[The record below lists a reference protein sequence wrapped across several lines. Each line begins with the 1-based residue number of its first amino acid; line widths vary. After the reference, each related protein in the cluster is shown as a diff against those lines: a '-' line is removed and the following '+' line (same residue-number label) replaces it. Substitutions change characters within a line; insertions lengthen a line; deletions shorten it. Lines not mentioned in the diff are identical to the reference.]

1 MTVYEAMTT
10 RRTIRRFA
18 QKPIS
23 DEILEK
29 AVNVARLAPV
39 GGNAQS
45 LKFCVVKTPELVSAV
60 FDETK
65 WGMHLKDGSGRPKP
79 GELPVAWILICNDT
93 TIKEQPMIHDIGA
106 AAENII
112 IYVTGEGIGTCW
124 LEAINRT
131 AIAEILSLPEHL
143 KVCSAVALGYPAMS
157 SHEVPLPDS
166 GATPYYWGEDG
177 ALCVPKRSMKDVML
191 VK

>member
-1 MTVYEAMTT
+1 MTIYEAMTT

-65 WGMHLKDGSGRPKP
+65 WGMHLKNGSGRPKP
-79 GELPVAWILICNDT
+79 GELRLPGFSSAT
-93 TIKEQPMIHDIGA
+93 TPPS
-106 AAENII
+106 
-112 IYVTGEGIGTCW
+112 
-124 LEAINRT
+124 R
-131 AIAEILSLPEHL
+131 
-143 KVCSAVALGYPAMS
+143 S
-157 SHEVPLPDS
+157 SHDS
-166 GATPYYWGEDG
+166 RHRGS
-177 ALCVPKRSMKDVML
+177 R
-191 VK
+191 

>member
-1 MTVYEAMTT
+1 MTIYEAMTT
-10 RRTIRRFA
+10 RRTIRRFDP
-18 QKPIS
+18 KPIP
-23 DEILEK
+23 EETLKK

-39 GGNAQS
+39 GANAQS

-60 FDETK
+60 FDLSK

-79 GELPVAWILICNDT
+79 GQLPTAWILILNDT
-93 TIKEQPMIHDIGA
+93 DIKAQPMVQDIGA

-112 IYVTGEGIGTCW
+112 IYATGEGIATCW
-124 LEAINRT
+124 LENIDRA
-131 AIAEILSLPEHL
+131 AIAELLGLPENL
-143 KVCSAVALGYPAMS
+143 KVCSSVALGYPGMAAR
-157 SHEVPLPDS
+157 EVPLPES

-177 ALCVPKRSMKDVML
+177 VLCVPKRSLEDVML

>member
-1 MTVYEAMTT
+1 MTIYEAMTT

-65 WGMHLKDGSGRPKP
+65 WGMHLKNGSGRPKP

-93 TIKEQPMIHDIGA
+93 TIKEQP
-106 AAENII
+106 
-112 IYVTGEGIGTCW
+112 
-124 LEAINRT
+124 
-131 AIAEILSLPEHL
+131 
-143 KVCSAVALGYPAMS
+143 
-157 SHEVPLPDS
+157 
-166 GATPYYWGEDG
+166 
-177 ALCVPKRSMKDVML
+177 
-191 VK
+191 